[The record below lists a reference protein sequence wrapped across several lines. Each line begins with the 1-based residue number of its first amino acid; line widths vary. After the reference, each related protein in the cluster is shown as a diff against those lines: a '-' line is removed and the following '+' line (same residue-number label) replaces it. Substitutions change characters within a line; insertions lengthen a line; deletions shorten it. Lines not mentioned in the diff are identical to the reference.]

1 MTNLIRELGKEGV
14 LLIVGY
20 NNDSPTYGI
29 YYNTNSKIVS
39 SRNVTF
45 IECVESKTPSMVD
58 DIDEGSKS
66 SDDLENNVY
75 DGIQHL
81 ESTTLDNVEG
91 SHGPVRQYNRM
102 TLRASR
108 KSRDNLTEAKSL
120 NSSRES
126 RSENQLAMPTLETV
140 LNYCERR
147 ELLIYKVHQSGIE
160 CIKNC
165 AH

>member
-14 LLIVGY
+14 LVGY
-20 NNDSPTYGI
+20 NNDSPTYRI
-29 YYNTNSKIVS
+29 YDTTSKIVS

-45 IECVESKTPSMVD
+45 IECVESNTSSMVD
-58 DIDEGSKS
+58 DIDEGSIS

-75 DGIQHL
+75 DGIQNL

-102 TLRASR
+102 ALRAGR
-108 KSRDNLTEAKSL
+108 KSRDNLTEAKLL
-120 NSSRES
+120 NSRET

-147 ELLIYKVHQSGIE
+147 ELLICKVHQSGTGR
-160 CIKNC
+160 IKNC